1 MHKFKEILKDL
12 IPAYILSFVAS
23 FMLYIYEPILTYSSN
38 IDDFWFDLKTMIT
51 PIILFFSILFL
62 VLSIVYTIVYL
73 LNYFC
78 SKKKKMII
86 YKTILI
92 LSYIVFIFIYI
103 QGNYL
108 TKNLP
113 SLDGTT
119 IEWGDQYLKNN
130 IISFVVLMV
139 ILITEFILLK
149 KLKLKRTIKTNNF
162 IIIAIFLMILTSFI
176 SRLLIPGV
184 FREKVVAN
192 ATTRNINNAS
202 SDKNFFI
209 FLVDAVDSSAFSK
222 VLNESPEY
230 SSTFTDFTYYP
241 DTVSAYLFTRDSI
254 PFIFSGKWNKNEK
267 DFNEYSNEAFE
278 DSLLLKTLKDN
289 DYQMNFYEYQVSW
302 NSRKAEIFSN
312 IDIYNNV
319 IEKKE
324 LCKNLTKY
332 ILFKYL
338 PYSLKQYSKIE
349 TMDFDSC
356 KVEQNS
362 TFFKW
367 DNNIAYNTIKDN
379 EMKIEENKYF
389 QFIHIEG
396 GHVPFDY
403 DGNVNKI
410 SEKEGTYELKLKA
423 TLNIVNS
430 FINRLKENNVYDNS
444 AIIVMADHG
453 YWYESSGRQNPILY
467 VKGINEHHEMISSE
481 KPVSYED
488 LNDIYTGLLEGKT
501 SEELLQNIKPNRIRR
516 FIDNE
521 FESENN
527 MIEYEQRGKAWDN
540 STSFATGKEF
550 NR

>member
-1 MHKFKEILKDL
+1 MHKLKEILKDL
-12 IPAYILSFVAS
+12 IPAYILSFVTS

-38 IDDFWFDLKTMIT
+38 IDDFWFDFKTMIT
-51 PIILFFSILFL
+51 PIILFFLILFV
-62 VLSIVYTIVYL
+62 VLSILYTIVYL

-92 LSYIVFIFIYI
+92 LSYVVFIFIYM

-108 TKNLP
+108 IKNLP

-119 IEWGDQYLKNN
+119 IEWGTYLKDN
-130 IISFVVLMV
+130 IISFVVLIV
-139 ILITEFILLK
+139 IFIVEFILLRKFKIK
-149 KLKLKRTIKTNNF
+149 KTIKTNSF
-162 IIIAIFLMILTSFI
+162 ITIAIFLMILTSFI

-209 FLVDAVDSSAFSK
+209 FLVDAVDSSAFAK

-230 SSTFTDFTYYP
+230 SDTFTDFTYYP
-241 DTVSAYLFTRDSI
+241 DTISAYLFTRDSI
-254 PFIFSGKWNKNEK
+254 PFIFSGKWNENEK
-267 DFNEYSNEAFE
+267 EFNEYSNEAFE
-278 DSLLLKTLKDN
+278 NSPLLNTLKNDN
-289 DYQMNFYEYQVSW
+289 YQMNFYEYQVSW
-302 NSRKAEIFSN
+302 TSRKAETFSN
-312 IDIYNNV
+312 IDIYNNK
-319 IEKKE
+319 IDKKE
-324 LCKNLTKY
+324 LGKNLTKY

-349 TMDFDSC
+349 TMNFDSC
-356 KVEQNS
+356 KVERDS

-367 DNNIAYNTIKDN
+367 DNDIAYNTIKNN

-389 QFIHIEG
+389 QFMHIEG

-403 DGNVNKI
+403 DENVNKI
-410 SEKEGTYELKLKA
+410 SAEEGTYELKLKA
-423 TLNIVNS
+423 TLNIINE

-488 LNDIYTGLLEGKT
+488 LNEIYTGLLEGKT

-516 FIDNE
+516 FIDNA
-521 FESENN
+521 FEGEDN
-527 MIEYEQRGKAWDN
+527 MVEYEQRGKAWDN
-540 STSFATGKEF
+540 SASVATGKEF
-550 NR
+550 KR

>member
-1 MHKFKEILKDL
+1 MHKLKEILKEL
-12 IPAYILSFVAS
+12 IPAYILSFVTS

-51 PIILFFSILFL
+51 PIILFFLILFIT
-62 VLSIVYTIVYL
+62 LSIGYTIVYL

-92 LSYIVFIFIYI
+92 LSYVVFIFIYM

-108 TKNLP
+108 INNLP

-119 IEWGDQYLKNN
+119 IEWGTYLKDN
-130 IISFVVLMV
+130 IISFVVLIV
-139 ILITEFILLK
+139 IFIVEFILLRKFKIK
-149 KLKLKRTIKTNNF
+149 KTIKTNSF
-162 IIIAIFLMILTSFI
+162 ITIAIFLMILTSFI

-209 FLVDAVDSSAFSK
+209 FLVDAVDSSAFTK

-230 SSTFTDFTYYP
+230 SDTFTDFTYYP

-254 PFIFSGKWNKNEK
+254 PFIFSGKWNENEK
-267 DFNEYSNEAFE
+267 EFNEYSNEAFE
-278 DSLLLKTLKDN
+278 NSSLLNTLKNDN
-289 DYQMNFYEYQVSW
+289 YQMNFYEYQVSW
-302 NSRKAEIFSN
+302 TSRKAETFSN
-312 IDIYNNV
+312 IDIYNNE
-319 IEKKE
+319 INKKE
-324 LCKNLTKY
+324 LGKNLTKY

-349 TMDFDSC
+349 TMNFDSC
-356 KVEQNS
+356 KVERDS

-367 DNNIAYNTIKDN
+367 DNDIAYNTIKNN

-389 QFIHIEG
+389 QFMHIEG

-403 DGNVNKI
+403 DENVNKI
-410 SEKEGTYELKLKA
+410 SAEEGTYELKLKA
-423 TLNIVNS
+423 TLNIINA

-488 LNDIYTGLLEGKT
+488 LNEIYTGLLEGKT

-521 FESENN
+521 FESEDN

-540 STSFATGKEF
+540 SASFATGKEF